1 SPARVELC
9 DGRIL
14 LRGTVDIAL
23 GQAAGTEARVL
34 VVDLKTGAPWPNHLD
49 DLRFYALVHTIRT
62 GVPPFRVASYY
73 LDSCRFRAEDVSAE
87 LLLTTAVGRV
97 VDGVRRMFEL
107 HLKQREPT
115 LTPGPACGWCPRRE
129 TCDGPALWAAE
140 RAARG
145 LDPVD

>member
-1 SPARVELC
+1 MGTSTCHLVLGDELRLAEGMCGVVE
-9 DGRIL
+9 DGIIP
-14 LRGTVDIAL
+14 GWYGYEAGQSAVGDIFA
-23 GQAAGTEARVL
+23 
-34 VVDLKTGAPWPNHLD
+34 W
-49 DLRFYALVHTIRT
+49 FIRT

-73 LDSCRFRAEDVSAE
+73 LDSCSFRAEDVTVE

-97 VDGVRRMFEL
+97 VEGVRRMVEL

-129 TCDGPALWAAE
+129 ACDGPALWAAE

-145 LDPVD
+145 LDPFD